1 MKLQPYQEHMMKML
15 SNPNTRLTIN
25 LQRNHGLRA
34 YTKFIALIRKEQ
46 NRMKLLEEAK
56 KLADDIREYAPD
68 TNIELMI
75 RDLIK
80 EIERLQSEKIAR
92 S

>member
-1 MKLQPYQEHMMKML
+1 M
-15 SNPNTRLTIN
+15 T
-25 LQRNHGLRA
+25 
-34 YTKFIALIRKEQ
+34 
-46 NRMKLLEEAK
+46 LLEEAK
-56 KLADDIREYAPD
+56 KLADDIAEYASS

-80 EIERLQSEKIAR
+80 EIERLQSEKTNATKGKTKAKA

>member
-1 MKLQPYQEHMMKML
+1 
-15 SNPNTRLTIN
+15 
-25 LQRNHGLRA
+25 
-34 YTKFIALIRKEQ
+34 
-46 NRMKLLEEAK
+46 MKLLEEAK

-68 TNIELMI
+68 TNIEVMI

-80 EIERLQSEKIAR
+80 EIEIRDAVIWASKNKPQESNPSELRTKDEKIAR

>member
-1 MKLQPYQEHMMKML
+1 MQKVKQMNEPIPFAGYIDIGEDM
-15 SNPNTRLTIN
+15 T
-25 LQRNHGLRA
+25 
-34 YTKFIALIRKEQ
+34 LI
-46 NRMKLLEEAK
+46 EEAT

-80 EIERLQSEKIAR
+80 EIERLQSEKIAK

>member
-1 MKLQPYQEHMMKML
+1 MARFKK
-15 SNPNTRLTIN
+15 
-25 LQRNHGLRA
+25 G
-34 YTKFIALIRKEQ
+34 Q
-46 NRMKLLEEAK
+46 NKMKLLDEAK

-80 EIERLQSEKIAR
+80 EIERLQSEKIAQ

>member
-1 MKLQPYQEHMMKML
+1 MVSLVKKSIKKGKNKM
-15 SNPNTRLTIN
+15 N
-25 LQRNHGLRA
+25 
-34 YTKFIALIRKEQ
+34 
-46 NRMKLLEEAK
+46 LLEEAK

-68 TNIELMI
+68 TNIEIMI

>member
-1 MKLQPYQEHMMKML
+1 MIEPIPFAGNIEIGEEM
-15 SNPNTRLTIN
+15 P
-25 LQRNHGLRA
+25 
-34 YTKFIALIRKEQ
+34 
-46 NRMKLLEEAK
+46 LLDDAK
-56 KLADDIREYAPD
+56 KLADDIAEYAPN

-80 EIERLQSEKIAR
+80 EIERLQNEKTAQFK

>member
-1 MKLQPYQEHMMKML
+1 MIEPIPFAGNIDIGEDM
-15 SNPNTRLTIN
+15 TLT
-25 LQRNHGLRA
+25 
-34 YTKFIALIRKEQ
+34 
-46 NRMKLLEEAK
+46 EEAT

>member
-1 MKLQPYQEHMMKML
+1 M
-15 SNPNTRLTIN
+15 T
-25 LQRNHGLRA
+25 
-34 YTKFIALIRKEQ
+34 
-46 NRMKLLEEAK
+46 LLEEAN

-80 EIERLQSEKIAR
+80 EIERLQNEKIATTK
-92 S
+92 SKVKAKTS

>member
-1 MKLQPYQEHMMKML
+1 
-15 SNPNTRLTIN
+15 
-25 LQRNHGLRA
+25 
-34 YTKFIALIRKEQ
+34 
-46 NRMKLLEEAK
+46 MKLLDKAK

-80 EIERLQSEKIAR
+80 EVEFLQQCVIKFSTDAK
-92 S
+92 